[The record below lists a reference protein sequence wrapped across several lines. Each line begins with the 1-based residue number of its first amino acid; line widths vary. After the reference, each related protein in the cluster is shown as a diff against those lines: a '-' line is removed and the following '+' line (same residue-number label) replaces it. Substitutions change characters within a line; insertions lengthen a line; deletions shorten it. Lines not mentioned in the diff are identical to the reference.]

1 MSRKGTWSIDTDAVF
16 DISEQQLY
24 FCSDDKRSCSS
35 GWDVR
40 PALRHL
46 VQISK

>member
-1 MSRKGTWSIDTDAVF
+1 MSRKGTWGVYGDAAF

-24 FCSDDKRSCSS
+24 FCADDRRSCSS
-35 GWDVR
+35 GWDIR

-46 VQISK
+46 VQLAR